1 MQEERRRYPDKGIFL
16 KADHRIRYGTARAAM
31 EAIHRAG
38 VEDVQIGTDEQKPQA
53 GTGSVGSPLMAFSV
67 GTRRRGPQGE
77 INVTP
82 LIDIVLVLLII
93 FMVMTPV
100 MLKEIV
106 AKVPQKQ
113 TENVPQPPGENP
125 IVVGL
130 DKHDAL
136 TLNGETVAPEALAD
150 RVAERLQHDRQKVVF
165 FRIDDDAS
173 YGRAV
178 RIMDV
183 CKGAGAR
190 TLGIVTKDD

>member
-1 MQEERRRYPDKGIFL
+1 
-16 KADHRIRYGTARAAM
+16 
-31 EAIHRAG
+31 
-38 VEDVQIGTDEQKPQA
+38 
-53 GTGSVGSPLMAFSV
+53 MAFSTSS
-67 GTRRRGPQGE
+67 GSSGRKGPQGE

-100 MLKEIV
+100 MLKELV

-125 IVVGL
+125 IVVEL
-130 DKHDAL
+130 DRHDAL
-136 TLNGETVAPEALAD
+136 TLNGETVAPEALAE
-150 RVAERLQHDRQKVVF
+150 RVAERLLHDRQKVVF
-165 FRIDDDAS
+165 FKIDDDAS

-183 CKGAGAR
+183 CKGAGAK
-190 TLGIVTKDD
+190 TLGIVTRDQ